1 MYERIDIEKEL
12 LRRVSEGDEAA
23 FKEIYQWY
31 DRLLRPF
38 LLELT
43 KSEESTGDL
52 VQETMMRIWLY
63 RDRLHNLEHPRA
75 YIYRIA
81 GNRAFSWLRK
91 QVNHAHLSETM
102 PQHEPQ
108 EAAVAEAS
116 LSLQALSLALHK
128 IIQSLPEQ
136 RRKIYLLSREQDI
149 KPAEIARML
158 NISISTV
165 NNTLYQ
171 SVKSIREELEKAG
184 YILPLGLLL
193 FFL

>member
-23 FKEIYQWY
+23 FKEVYQQY

-38 LLELT
+38 LFELT

-52 VQETMMRIWLY
+52 VQETMMRVWLY

-91 QVNHAHLSETM
+91 QVHHTHLSEAM
-102 PQHEPQ
+102 LQHEPQ
-108 EAAVAEAS
+108 EAATAEAS

-128 IIQSLPEQ
+128 IIQALPEQ

-149 KPAEIARML
+149 RPAEIARML
-158 NISISTV
+158 NISVSTV
-165 NNTLYQ
+165 NNTVYQ